1 MEIEQY
7 RMRTGTVF
15 RAPFHPPRFLPTPKY
30 RFRRFSSVMA
40 TPTDSTP
47 SPSPSPSDPTTPL
60 SRICVFCGSSSG
72 SKPEYRAAAVALGQR
87 MVEER
92 IGLVYGGGTVGLM
105 GAIATTVSRG
115 DS

>member
-1 MEIEQY
+1 
-7 RMRTGTVF
+7 
-15 RAPFHPPRFLPTPKY
+15 
-30 RFRRFSSVMA
+30 MA

-47 SPSPSPSDPTTPL
+47 SPSPSPSNPTTPL

-72 SKPEYRAAAVALGQR
+72 SKPEYRAAAVALAQR

-105 GAIATTVSRG
+105 GAIATTVSKGGLIGTISTTVREG
-115 DS
+115 PFLCGGSWGR